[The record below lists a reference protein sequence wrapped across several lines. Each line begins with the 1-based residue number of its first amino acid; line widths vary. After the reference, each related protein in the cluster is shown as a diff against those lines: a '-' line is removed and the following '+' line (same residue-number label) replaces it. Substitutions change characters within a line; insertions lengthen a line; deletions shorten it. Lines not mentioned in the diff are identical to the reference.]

1 MYCLTYIVYF
11 CWYHSVVLS
20 TRAVTSAF
28 FMNFVL
34 TLLPKECWF
43 INDYYSLY
51 HFELLFYC
59 MWTILLGFY
68 YVLFEDTAVLGHP
81 NTPSWGIRPPCL
93 LVEISFFTH
102 AYILLIFNTFNL
114 FVMSIVACI
123 CVYICVCVCV
133 FCEDLCVCVCV
144 CVCVYI
150 RHSQV
155 RVHTSPLQLWLGKV
169 NYRIVNHIT
178 RSPVNKTA
186 FSSCFSLHFGNLIK
200 SVFRLTNYFL
210 TIWILTAIRSLLYTI
225 HLHPLPTPDWW
236 LPPGWYTLL
245 HRLWGDCVIYSC
257 DRLVGVYS
265 WSLYHEWVST
275 Y

>member
-1 MYCLTYIVYF
+1 M
-11 CWYHSVVLS
+11 
-20 TRAVTSAF
+20 
-28 FMNFVL
+28 
-34 TLLPKECWF
+34 
-43 INDYYSLY
+43 
-51 HFELLFYC
+51 
-59 MWTILLGFY
+59 
-68 YVLFEDTAVLGHP
+68 
-81 NTPSWGIRPPCL
+81 
-93 LVEISFFTH
+93 
-102 AYILLIFNTFNL
+102 
-114 FVMSIVACI
+114 
-123 CVYICVCVCV
+123 
-133 FCEDLCVCVCV
+133 CVCVCV
-144 CVCVYI
+144 CVTVYI

-257 DRLVGVYS
+257 DRLVGGYTAGACTTS
-265 WSLYHEWVST
+265 EFPRINIWICYYYHIHHIFT
-275 Y
+275 YKVNIIYVFDLEQHDSYIQP